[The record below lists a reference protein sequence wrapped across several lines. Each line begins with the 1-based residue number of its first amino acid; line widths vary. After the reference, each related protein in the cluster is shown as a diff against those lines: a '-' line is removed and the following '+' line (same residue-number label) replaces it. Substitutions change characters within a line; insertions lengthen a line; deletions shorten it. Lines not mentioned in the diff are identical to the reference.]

1 MTLSL
6 VMWGAR
12 DEKGHP
18 HPAVP
23 PELVK
28 QRQGQRG
35 KVLFYVETHAVIARL
50 NEGCDAWS
58 FEVIEHQILEEVVV
72 VIGKLVADGV
82 TKMAFGGSAITRDR
96 DGRAVSVA
104 DDAKSAASDALK
116 KAASLLGV
124 ALELYGA
131 GVTPTTSARGAAHAL
146 PPESPNDRLTGRQ
159 LSAIQSVARR
169 RDIGGDRLTAML
181 EERFHKA
188 DLGRL
193 SRREA
198 STLLSE
204 LTTANGV
211 HR

>member
-1 MTLSL
+1 MKKDILT
-6 VMWGAR
+6 R
-12 DEKGHP
+12 P
-18 HPAVP
+18 FP

-28 QRQGQRG
+28 QRQGQGG
-35 KVLFYVETHAVIARL
+35 KMLSYVETHAVIARL

-58 FEVIEHQILEEVVV
+58 FEVVEHQVLEEEVI
-72 VIGKLVADGV
+72 VIGRLVADGV
-82 TKMAFGGSAITRDR
+82 TKVAFGGSAITRDR

-131 GVTPTTSARGAAHAL
+131 GTSDAPAVRAPSPTSA
-146 PPESPNDRLTGRQ
+146 NDRLTSKQ
-159 LSAIQSVARR
+159 FSAITAIARKKN
-169 RDIGGDRLTAML
+169 IGQGHMSALLD
-181 EERFHKA
+181 ERFRKTN
-188 DLGRL
+188 LGHL

-198 STLLSE
+198 SSLLSE
-204 LTTANGV
+204 LTEANGV